1 MMAGNAVR
9 RAACGAVVAIIAL
22 LGMSVASAQTNLVAN
37 PGMET
42 GCVAGITT
50 LTGAALPGW
59 NVSAGDAQLVNTA
72 PFVAHSGS
80 CFVDVPG
87 GLPSGTMQQAIPTTV
102 GETYLV
108 TFYAT
113 RTNGECS
120 NGALM
125 TASAGSGSTNTA
137 SIPAAPGG
145 SSTAPWYVFN
155 FPFVASATSTT
166 LSFTGTNGNSCGIG
180 LDDVSVVVTP
190 KTPLAAV
197 MPLLAL
203 ALPLL
208 GVFAIWRRRR
218 HA

>member
-1 MMAGNAVR
+1 M
-9 RAACGAVVAIIAL
+9 AL
-22 LGMSVASAQTNLVAN
+22 LGMTVASAQANLVAN

-50 LTGAALPGW
+50 LTGTVLPGW
-59 NVSAGDAQLVNTA
+59 NVSAGDAQLVNDV

-87 GLPSGTMQQAIPTTV
+87 ALPSGTMQQAIPTV
-102 GETYLV
+102 IGETYFV
-108 TFYAT
+108 SFWAT
-113 RTNGECS
+113 LTNGECS
-120 NGALM
+120 NGATM
-125 TASAGSGSTNTA
+125 TASAGNGSVSTA
-137 SIPAAPGG
+137 SLPLAGVGTA
-145 SSTAPWYVFN
+145 TAPWYPFN
-155 FPFVASATSTT
+155 FSFVASSTSTT
-166 LSFTGTNGNSCGIG
+166 LSFTGANGNSCGVG
-180 LDDVSVVVTP
+180 VDDVAVTTVP

-218 HA
+218 PA

>member
-1 MMAGNAVR
+1 M
-9 RAACGAVVAIIAL
+9 AL
-22 LGMSVASAQTNLVAN
+22 LGMTTASAQANLVAN

-50 LTGAALPGW
+50 LTGTVFPGW
-59 NVSAGDAQLVNTA
+59 NVSAGDAQLVNDV

-87 GLPSGTMQQAIPTTV
+87 VLPSGTMQQVIPTTV
-102 GETYLV
+102 GEMYIV
-108 TFYAT
+108 SFWAT

-125 TASAGSGSTNTA
+125 TASAGNGSVSVA
-137 SIPAAPGG
+137 SIPAAAVGTP
-145 SSTAPWYVFN
+145 TAPWYPFN
-155 FPFVASATSTT
+155 FSFVASATSTT
-166 LSFTGTNGNSCGIG
+166 LSFTGSNGNSCGIG
-180 LDDVSVVVTP
+180 LDDVAVTAIP
-190 KTPLAAV
+190 KTPLTAV

-208 GVFAIWRRRR
+208 GVFVIWRRRR
-218 HA
+218 QA